1 LAPVELLPAG
11 MDPSIHSDVF
21 AAPTAIA
28 GIYGMNVQFMPELG
42 WRYGHEATL
51 GGMAV
56 LCGALWV
63 GFKRSG
69 WL

>member
-1 LAPVELLPAG
+1 
-11 MDPSIHSDVF
+11 
-21 AAPTAIA
+21 
-28 GIYGMNVQFMPELG
+28 MNFQFMPELG
-42 WRYGHEATL
+42 WRYGYEATV
-51 GGMAV
+51 GGMAL

>member
-1 LAPVELLPAG
+1 
-11 MDPSIHSDVF
+11 
-21 AAPTAIA
+21 
-28 GIYGMNVQFMPELG
+28 MNVQFLPELG